1 MMFDPTD
8 QRASY
13 AAHSSML
20 TATLSL
26 CCPPNPY
33 LLLLFQI
40 IYCDDVMLVS
50 REASEDIGVSDLY
63 SLWKKVLPSIW
74 IKY

>member
-1 MMFDPTD
+1 MHYP
-8 QRASY
+8 
-13 AAHSSML
+13 HS
-20 TATLSL
+20 
-26 CCPPNPY
+26 
-33 LLLLFQI
+33 QI

-50 REASEDIGVSDLY
+50 RETSENIGVSDLY